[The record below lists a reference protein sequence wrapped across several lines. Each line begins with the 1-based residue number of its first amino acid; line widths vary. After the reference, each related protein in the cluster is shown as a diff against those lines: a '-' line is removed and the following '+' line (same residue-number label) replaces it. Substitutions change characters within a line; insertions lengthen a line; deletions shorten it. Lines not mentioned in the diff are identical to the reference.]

1 MIIVPKAAWRCEMK
15 PEIFDDM
22 IFHRSALSVFKRIAP
37 TSSLCSSRLWVFCCS
52 GWWPVGLVVR
62 PTPACRAASDAAAMP
77 KAKEEAKEACSGI
90 ACCAMP
96 GCPYL
101 AHSDPRMFNLCCLR
115 CFEYNWRLV
124 GKKRHGYC
132 CEGIPGATE
141 AKRAEYIGDPPP
153 MFNYENQRPEWLPK
167 AEECSCSGLIWI
179 AGKNLLRIRACVVIV
194 GVVALAICLH
204 SLLFL

>member
-1 MIIVPKAAWRCEMK
+1 
-15 PEIFDDM
+15 
-22 IFHRSALSVFKRIAP
+22 
-37 TSSLCSSRLWVFCCS
+37 
-52 GWWPVGLVVR
+52 
-62 PTPACRAASDAAAMP
+62 
-77 KAKEEAKEACSGI
+77 
-90 ACCAMP
+90 MP

-167 AEECSCSGLIWI
+167 AEECSCSGLI
-179 AGKNLLRIRACVVIV
+179 
-194 GVVALAICLH
+194 
-204 SLLFL
+204 